1 MITVFI
7 TCQDAEYLFDTIWN
21 DLNKKSLRFINA
33 WTRFIDIRLER
44 HFVIFSKK
52 ETDVN
57 INHLQFSQLKSK
69 GRVHIKLEELE
80 DNLDLAEGQ
89 RCIIF
94 NNSDSKANIELSQL
108 YNCIFC
114 NIRDDDEFTSCIE
127 SLFETKIF
135 PIQSFSKN
143 NLGDFPCIKLPVRSF
158 VFYDPYFPKINSST
172 AKIEISKIAE
182 SITVFTTKLLSK
194 ITTPNIKNGL
204 NIIFLIK
211 QGKTRY
217 GGYYSPVGEIAEN
230 GNLRELEDK
239 INHATSKVN
248 ASVSFILG
256 NKELHDRGFYSEY
269 FQIINTNS
277 IHDESATLVQSGILR
292 DSFGYFSNLKILN
305 STCNNQLD
313 HLTNQYTMLQLLNL
327 S

>member
-7 TCQDAEYLFDTIWN
+7 TNQDAEYLFDTIWN

-33 WTRFIDIRLER
+33 WTRFIDLRLDR

-52 ETDVN
+52 ESDVN
-57 INHLQFSQLKSK
+57 VKYLQFSHLKSK
-69 GRVHIKLEELE
+69 GKIHIKLDELA
-80 DNLDLAEGQ
+80 DNLDLAEEQ

-94 NNSDSKANIELSQL
+94 NNADSKANNELSQV

-114 NIRDDDEFTSCIE
+114 NIRDDDQFTSCIE
-127 SLFETKIF
+127 NLFETKIF

-172 AKIEISKIAE
+172 AKIELSKIAE

-211 QGKTRY
+211 EGKTRN

-256 NKELHDRGFYSEY
+256 NKEFHDRGFYSEY

-277 IHDESATLVQSGILR
+277 IHDKSATLVQSGILR
-292 DSFGYFSNLKILN
+292 DSLGYFSNLKILN
-305 STCNNQLD
+305 SICNNQLD
-313 HLTNQYTMLQLLNL
+313 HLTDQYTMLNRLNL